1 MKKIT
6 TLFFVCFFIASCKTG
21 KSTDSASLTFEPLS
35 ERAILVPNERSN
47 CADLKNFEVAAMA
60 PDASTATLQRSVKP
74 FSATWNN
81 MRFQW
86 TDTRT
91 LYIAFVQVEFL
102 SPLLDGGKFEQFLD
116 VEEIAA
122 LLNVEPG
129 LTIPPGFSVETANK
143 AGAGGLPNG
152 IVNCGLI
159 IGGLKPAPNAN
170 GTIRGYLRLAGTAI
184 DPFGNEEFIR
194 EQVPL
199 QLQVEDF

>member
-1 MKKIT
+1 MKNII
-6 TLFFVCFFIASCKTG
+6 TLFSLCFFISSCKTG
-21 KSTDSASLTFEPLS
+21 KSTDSPSLTFEPLS
-35 ERAILVPNERSN
+35 ERAILVPNDRSN
-47 CADLKNFEVAAMA
+47 CSDLKNFELAASG
-60 PDASTATLQRSVKP
+60 PDASSAILLRSVKP

-86 TDTRT
+86 TDART

-129 LTIPPGFSVETANK
+129 LTIPAGYSVETANK
-143 AGAGGLPNG
+143 AGASGANG

-159 IGGLKPAPNAN
+159 IGGLKPAANAN

-184 DPFGNEEFIR
+184 DAFGNEEFIR